1 MGQTKIKSEKVKFI
15 VKGSFM
21 ATSLSNLADNLM
33 ERIHKIK
40 CKNCDCFLEFESM
53 KGNLIK
59 YKCLS

>member
-15 VKGSFM
+15 DKVSFM
-21 ATSLSNLADNLM
+21 ATSLSNLADNVM